1 MENNNLDEKEPNKSG
16 KTKTI
21 VLVMILLILM
31 LGIGI
36 FVGMYISK
44 DGNTVENKTQ
54 ENING
59 DSNKQSNDIAKDE
72 NDVNEV
78 NTTGNNSTTDD
89 ESKTENTI
97 SNKTEETDKT
107 ENTISNKT
115 EEKDN
120 SEENKTDDYKLNVNG
135 SYKYEEQTDN
145 YYHRSDIVITNQ
157 TDTSINFSI
166 NAAHGNDVDHVN
178 VGDVSG
184 IAKKID
190 IPTDYIYPESEQ
202 IAYQYTEN
210 IDGNVNKI
218 TLVCTAHRMFQ
229 YIQVIEEY
237 PSGVNPYAGNRVF
250 FSGEYDKV
258 N

>member
-1 MENNNLDEKEPNKSG
+1 
-16 KTKTI
+16 
-21 VLVMILLILM
+21 MILLIIM

-36 FVGMYISK
+36 LVGMYISK

-59 DSNKQSNDIAKDE
+59 DSNKQSNEIAKDE

-97 SNKTEETDKT
+97 SD
-107 ENTISNKT
+107 KT

>member
-59 DSNKQSNDIAKDE
+59 DSNKQSNEIAKDE

-97 SNKTEETDKT
+97 SDKTEETDKT
-107 ENTISNKT
+107 EKTDKT

-218 TLVCTAHRMFQ
+218 TLVCTAHGMFQ